1 MTESQECGMPNV
13 SLTPELE
20 GFAEQCVA
28 SGRYGNVSEVMRAAL
43 RLLQEQEAKRAAFTR
58 MLEQA
63 DREADEQGCFEIDQV
78 AEEMDRI
85 IAEAQAKRS
94 REKAR

>member
-1 MTESQECGMPNV
+1 MPNV

-43 RLLQEQEAKRAAFTR
+43 RLLQEQEARREAFTR

-63 DREADEQGCFEIDQV
+63 DREADERGCFEIDDV
-78 AEEMDRI
+78 
-85 IAEAQAKRS
+85 IAEVDRELAARETSKGAARRVRS
-94 REKAR
+94 

>member
-1 MTESQECGMPNV
+1 MPNV

-43 RLLQEQEAKRAAFTR
+43 RLLQEQEAKREAFMR
-58 MLEQA
+58 MLGAAE
-63 DREADEQGCFEIDQV
+63 REGDERGWFEIDQV
-78 AEEMDRI
+78 AEKMDAI
-85 IAEAQAKRS
+85 IAEAEAKRS
-94 REKAR
+94 RETAR

>member
-1 MTESQECGMPNV
+1 MPNV

-43 RLLQEQEAKRAAFTR
+43 RLLQEQEAKREAFTR

-94 REKAR
+94 REKAL